1 MSNALMFNGE
11 MYICVRDENELKIK
25 SLEDNV
31 YHTLRDICN
40 NIYGFD
46 WWIEADCFINPLTN
60 GIRFRDRHD
69 TFEYSNVL
77 YDKEYLVRLI
87 QWLNYISINDFNDVN
102 NFDVLDENDEEM
114 LYFHTNRHQFI
125 LLNDWWEQFN
135 NLKCDLKEHYDKIIN
150 ANDTQYVLK

>member
-1 MSNALMFNGE
+1 MSNSLMFNGE
-11 MYICVRDENELKIK
+11 MYICIRDENELKLK

-31 YHTLRDICN
+31 YHTLRDISN

-46 WWIEADCFINPLTN
+46 WWIEANYFINPLTN
-60 GIRFRDRHD
+60 GIRFQDRHD

-77 YDKEYLVRLI
+77 DDTEYLVRLI

-114 LYFHTNRHQFI
+114 PYFHTNRHQFI
-125 LLNDWWEQFN
+125 LLDDWWEKLN

-150 ANDTQYVLK
+150 ANNTQYVLK